1 MRILLV
7 NPWVHDFSCLN
18 LWSAPIGLLKVAEY
32 LSQFDVELYFIDCLE
47 TVKKKRWG
55 TGKYQRTEIQKPA
68 VLKTIP
74 RRFCRY
80 GIPPEEFRK
89 RLKEIPVP
97 DIVFVTTL
105 MTYWYTGVRETVEEI
120 KKVFK
125 DIPVITGGL
134 YSTLL
139 PEHALK
145 NTGADGVF
153 QGHVEDRLEAFLS
166 TFGFRLKRKKAPQP
180 YWRLGFL
187 KWDFAPLRTSSG
199 CPFRCTYCASGLF
212 YNEFKQKDSDEIIK
226 EVIELYEL
234 GIRDYAFYDDAL
246 LVNSEGHLRP
256 IMKEIIKK
264 GLDIRFH
271 TPNGLH
277 ARFID
282 DEIARLMKETGFKTI
297 RISLE
302 TVSPELQEKTGGKVK
317 TDEFKK
323 ALESLKR
330 AGFTRGE
337 IGVYLM
343 FGLPGQDLNDVIEGV
358 KFLKSLDVRI
368 HLTEF
373 SPIPGT
379 PLWNE
384 MVSSGKITED
394 MDLLLTNNS
403 VFYYLFSGYDIKK
416 LEELKLEVKRYNE
429 S

>member
-18 LWSAPIGLLKVAEY
+18 LWSAPIGLLRVAEY

-55 TGKYQRTEIQKPA
+55 TGKYQRKEIQKPA

-80 GIPPEEFRK
+80 GITPEEFRK
-89 RLKEIPVP
+89 RLKEIPSP

-120 KKVFK
+120 KNVFK

-153 QGHVEDRLEAFLS
+153 QGHVEGRLEAFLS
-166 TFGFRLKRKKAPQP
+166 TFGFRLKRKKTQQP
-180 YWRLGFL
+180 YWRLGFP
-187 KWDFAPLRTSSG
+187 KWDFAPLRTSTC
-199 CPFRCTYCASGLF
+199 CPFRCTYCASALF
-212 YNEFKQKDSDEIIK
+212 YNEFKQRDLDEVIK
-226 EVIELYEL
+226 EIIELYEL

-246 LVNSEGHLRP
+246 LVNSEGHLKP

-264 GLDIRFH
+264 GLNIRFH

-282 DEIARLMKETGFKTI
+282 DEIARLMKEAGFKTI
-297 RISLE
+297 RVSLE
-302 TVSPELQEKTGGKVK
+302 TVSPELQERTGGKVK

-323 ALESLKR
+323 AIEALKR
-330 AGFTRGE
+330 AGFTKGE

-358 KFLKSLDVRI
+358 KFLRSLDVRI

-384 MVSSGKITED
+384 MVSSGMITED
-394 MDLLLTNNS
+394 LDLLLTNNS

>member
-32 LSQFDVELYFIDCLE
+32 LSQFNVELYFIDCLE

-68 VLKTIP
+68 ILKTIP

-89 RLKEIPVP
+89 RLKEIPSP
-97 DIVFVTTL
+97 DMVFVTTL

-139 PEHALK
+139 PVHALK

-166 TFGFRLKRKKAPQP
+166 TFGFRLKRKKAPQS
-180 YWRLGFL
+180 YWRLGLL

-212 YNEFKQKDSDEIIK
+212 YNEFKQRDPDEIIK

-234 GIRDYAFYDDAL
+234 GIRDHAFYDDAL

-256 IMKEIIKK
+256 IMEEIIKK

-302 TVSPELQEKTGGKVK
+302 TVSPELQEKTGGKIK

-323 ALESLKR
+323 AIEALKR

-394 MDLLLTNNS
+394 LDLLLTNNS

>member
-89 RLKEIPVP
+89 RLKEIPSP
-97 DIVFVTTL
+97 DMVFVTTL

-343 FGLPGQDLNDVIEGV
+343 FGLPGQDLYDVIEGV

-394 MDLLLTNNS
+394 LDLLLTNNS

>member
-68 VLKTIP
+68 ILKTIP

-89 RLKEIPVP
+89 RLKEIPSP
-97 DIVFVTTL
+97 DMVFVTTL